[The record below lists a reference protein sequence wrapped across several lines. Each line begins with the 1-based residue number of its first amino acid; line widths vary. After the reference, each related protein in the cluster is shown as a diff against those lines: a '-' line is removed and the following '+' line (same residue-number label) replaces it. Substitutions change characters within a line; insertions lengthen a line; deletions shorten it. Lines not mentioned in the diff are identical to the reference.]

1 MFESAN
7 VPHVLEKDEYKKLEP
22 QLRED
27 LLEAQ
32 LKLAEKKQFQVIVI
46 IAGMDGTGKADAVHK
61 LYEWMD
67 PHHLETQAFGRP
79 NSEERLR
86 PRMWRYWRV
95 LPARGKI
102 GFFFGSWY
110 HEPLHSRIV
119 RKMSE
124 IQFEQQMQSI
134 NRFESMVAAEGALI
148 LKFWFNLAKP
158 KRGKKSKNTTDE
170 EKVAL
175 EEWGDIGK
183 DDFDKAL
190 DAGQAMARIT
200 STGYAPWIVVP
211 SEDHRYR
218 NMTVGKTLL
227 EAMRKR
233 LDNGSASMA
242 GCAPA
247 VIINPLDSKTVLDQL
262 DLSLKL
268 SEEEYEDK
276 IDRYQKKLTRLTM
289 SKEFANIGLVG
300 VFEGNDAAGK
310 GSAIRRI
317 TGALDPRMFK
327 AHGTSAPTQEE
338 LAQPYLW
345 RFWRRIPK
353 KGNIGI
359 FDRSWYGR
367 VLVERVEGFCTEQE
381 WLRAYEELNDF
392 ELQLT
397 ENRIIVV
404 KYWLA
409 ISKQEQLKRFKARE
423 KTSFKKY
430 KITDEDWRNR
440 DKWDLYAAAV
450 GDMVDRTSTNYAPWN
465 LIEAEDKLHARVK
478 VLKILCDTLEKA
490 LKKDDKKS

>member
-7 VPHVLEKDEYKKLEP
+7 VSHVLEKDEYKKLEP

-27 LLEAQ
+27 LLETQ

-46 IAGMDGTGKADAVHK
+46 IGGMDGTGKADSVHK

-79 NSEERLR
+79 TVEERLR
-86 PRMWRYWRV
+86 PRMWRYWRA
-95 LPARGKI
+95 LPAKGKI

-110 HEPLHSRIV
+110 HQPLHSRIV
-119 RKMSE
+119 HKISDT
-124 IQFEQQMQSI
+124 QFEQQMQAI

-158 KRGKKSKNTTDE
+158 KRGGKKSKNGGPDE

-183 DDFDKAL
+183 DDFQKAL
-190 DAGQAMARIT
+190 DVGQSMARLT

-233 LDNGSASMA
+233 LDNPAPLS

-247 VIINPLDSKTVLDQL
+247 VILSSLDSKTVLDEL

-268 SEEEYEDK
+268 TDEEYNDK
-276 IDRYQKKLTRLTM
+276 IDRYQRKLTRLTT
-289 SKEFANIGLVG
+289 SKEFENVGLIA

-310 GSAIRRI
+310 GSTIRRI
-317 TGALDPRMFK
+317 TGALDPRIFK
-327 AHGTSAPTQEE
+327 AHGTSAPSQEE

-353 KGNIGI
+353 RGNIGI

-392 ELQLT
+392 ELQLS
-397 ENRIIVV
+397 ESGLIVV

-409 ISKQEQLKRFKARE
+409 ISKEEQLKRFKARE
-423 KTSFKKY
+423 KTSFKKF

-440 DKWDLYAAAV
+440 EKWNLYAAAV
-450 GDMVDRTSTNYAPWN
+450 GDMVDRTSTAYAPWN

-478 VLKILCDTLEKA
+478 TMKILCDTLEKA
-490 LKKDDKKS
+490 LKK